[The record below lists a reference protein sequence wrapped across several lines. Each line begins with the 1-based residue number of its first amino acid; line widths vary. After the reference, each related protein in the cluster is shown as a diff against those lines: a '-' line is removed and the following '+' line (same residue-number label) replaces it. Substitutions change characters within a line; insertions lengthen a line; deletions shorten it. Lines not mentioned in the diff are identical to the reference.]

1 MIEIIILIITIMI
14 YNNNRNNNVSKVVDF
29 ILSADDTD
37 IFISHKH
44 FNLLSVILNSEM
56 FKLTQWCRGNKLSI
70 NYKSRI
76 LWF

>member
-29 ILSADDTD
+29 ILFADDTD
-37 IFISHKH
+37 IFISHKR

-56 FKLTQWCRGNKLSI
+56 LKLSQWCRGNKLSI

>member
-29 ILSADDTD
+29 ILFADDTD

-44 FNLLSVILNSEM
+44 FHLLSVILNSEM
-56 FKLTQWCRGNKLSI
+56 LKLTQWCRGNKLSI

>member
-1 MIEIIILIITIMI
+1 MIEILILIITIMI
-14 YNNNRNNNVSKVVDF
+14 YKNIGNNNVSKVVDF
-29 ILSADDTD
+29 ILFADDTD

-56 FKLTQWCRGNKLSI
+56 LKLTQWCRGNKLSI